1 MAHNATLRDSR
12 VRFKYGNTW
21 VAVGAYHSE
30 NVGPR
35 DLYAALIQRTINF
48 WIARRVIPAP

>member
-48 WIARRVIPAP
+48 WIARKVIPAP